1 VAVHTVPSSPL
12 SHHEIAREVEQIAL
26 ECRRYL
32 FPERQRITELRLQLF
47 ERSAG
52 RCELRLSPKCL
63 DWISWNT
70 MHAQILSGPCILTNL
85 RAACPE
91 CCVIG
96 STRGGNL

>member
-1 VAVHTVPSSPL
+1 MAIHTVPSLLSPQL
-12 SHHEIAREVEQIAL
+12 DTQEIAREVEQIAL

-70 MHAQILSGPCILTNL
+70 LRSAQILSGPFTLSNL
-85 RAACPE
+85 RASCPE
-91 CCVIG
+91 CC
-96 STRGGNL
+96 SKERKA